1 MYITVDKIYIYT
13 YNKTNPVYYLHFS
26 DGQIIKSIDRNGGNI
41 VVIHV
46 QGIRDDW
53 AVDKD
58 VAK

>member
-1 MYITVDKIYIYT
+1 MYIIVDKIYIGT
-13 YNKTNPVYYLHFS
+13 YNETNLVCLHFS
-26 DGQIIKSIDRNGGNI
+26 YGQIIKSIDRNGGNI

>member
-1 MYITVDKIYIYT
+1 M
-13 YNKTNPVYYLHFS
+13 YYLHFS

-53 AVDKD
+53 AVDKN
-58 VAK
+58 VAM